1 MDLERDKQTP
11 AVQNIVPFE
20 VEGGVAKGV
29 GQPQQELQQPQPPKR
44 QAGRKGKLLDVFTYE
59 HDKDIASFEGFRSP
73 WWKKLLY
80 YLVGVLTAGFS
91 FLLCKWSP
99 RLHIFL
105 SLSPC
110 ALKDAQYVRVRLVDG
125 RADLERAQDV
135 AMSEPQYDSHPTLT
149 ADEESGRGGLLL
161 QWKVQ
166 KMHKLMEHRCTRYFY
181 TDGSPTGGGLSGPT
195 FTAVPAVPKGF
206 NEQLRAAAQ
215 TLATTGSAATAE
227 LEQEWDLGERQLR
240 YGKNEM
246 AIPVKSI
253 PMLVF
258 HEMWHPF
265 YVFQYFSILI
275 WVVGDNYYSYA
286 VCIFVITWFSIISAA
301 VEAHNNMK
309 RLAEIAHFECEVD
322 VIRSGQVVRL
332 PSSCLVPG
340 DLVVVGPGTLPCDMV
355 LLRGECIVDENMLTG
370 ESVPV
375 RKVSYSPVADGLSYE
390 PEKCPAC
397 TLFGG
402 TVVAQARAPRHQKAV
417 AMVCRTRFYS
427 AKGQLLR
434 SILFPREH
442 EESFI
447 SDSLKFICGMLTL
460 CLALYIWAA
469 VVLAHMGASPDRIVV
484 RFFDMITIAVPPALP
499 ACLTIATVL
508 SIGRLRK
515 KGIYVTSPDRITL
528 AGQLDV
534 ICFDKTGTLTE
545 QGLDLQGI
553 VPIVEGRLHA
563 MVQSVSLLPLQLVE
577 LLASCH
583 GLARMGEALVG
594 DPLDQK
600 LFLATHWD
608 LVDDRPS
615 ADVALDSENRISGGG
630 AAAERVDDGVDG
642 AVGQEGDGGAAARAA
657 VDAAEATG
665 TSDGVHTY
673 VRPPGAAL
681 AYAIVK
687 RFEFSAALQRNLVVV
702 RAPDGS
708 VAVFA
713 KGSPEAIRSLVDP
726 VSVPPDFDVLLG
738 ELTREGLRVLA
749 LAVGDASGVPAAQL
763 LGWTQAETEAGVGLR
778 MVGLAVM
785 ANPLRED
792 TSDVIGQLQHA
803 SIRTVMVTGDHLR
816 TAVSVA
822 HKCAILPNHRP
833 ILLVDAA
840 DAIMAPQPPPS
851 QPLPRGAQRT
861 DTTPTAATAVPT
873 AAAATGTLL
882 SPAAMEAKTGT
893 GPAAPLDIRRTW
905 TPAPYGGNPTGPGPA
920 GEPTPLGDPS
930 VATGGSWGAAMLAEG
945 DVRQVTPASPSAADE
960 LTSSAGASPQCIQLD
975 VDKQAD
981 TLATDSGKTDAHQHA
996 NGHHHRPAQT
1006 PPADGAVAKAVLRLS
1021 VLDVDGNVTETAT
1034 VGSGGSSCTAMV
1046 SELMARLV
1054 TGELE
1059 CAVTGK
1065 GFNCLLAAP
1074 QAQPHQGAVPL
1085 LLPVLQHAAVFARMS
1100 PDNKRDLML
1109 LLGNGI
1115 DGAPE
1120 GCPHLSLRAGFC
1132 GDGANDCGALKAA
1145 HVGVSLCEAE
1155 ASVAAPMTSKAQT
1168 IASMI
1173 TVVAEGRCTLMATY
1187 QIFQFIIVYAL
1198 VQAFETNL
1206 MYTYA
1211 LNLGDYQYLIED
1223 LFFTTVLAALMG
1235 MTAPRSKLSR
1245 RRPLQRVMS
1254 LPLMLSTVAQ
1264 CGVVVLFQL
1273 ASLWMLQA
1281 RPGYIAFKGGP
1292 DLHDTVAPENTVT
1305 YIVALAQFVVT
1316 ALVFNKG
1323 MPHRSPI
1330 WTNYWLVAALLA
1342 QTAFVLY
1349 TLFVADKFNRD
1360 VQDMVDMNGV
1370 VNMAFRW
1377 ELFGLLV
1384 GMGAVAF
1391 AAEYTCMGLNKLM
1404 DWLLLSRLKIG
1415 TAQGIG
1421 TADLGTVT
1429 AIVAPCLVVAE
1440 YCRLQRYSH
1449 YRPRRP
1455 NDILG
1460 FVHVLAVH
1468 ALVHLR
1474 GVVVKHIGVRQVA
1487 PVAEWA
1493 APWKL

>member
-1 MDLERDKQTP
+1 MLASRSPSCSPSRKQTM
-11 AVQNIVPFE
+11 
-20 VEGGVAKGV
+20 
-29 GQPQQELQQPQPPKR
+29 R
-44 QAGRKGKLLDVFTYE
+44 
-59 HDKDIASFEGFRSP
+59 
-73 WWKKLLY
+73 
-80 YLVGVLTAGFS
+80 FS

-99 RLHIFL
+99 RLHILL

-110 ALKDAQYVRVRLVDG
+110 ALKDAQYVRVRLADG
-125 RADLERAQDV
+125 RVDLERVQEV
-135 AMSEPQYDSHPTLT
+135 AITEPHYDSQPTLA
-149 ADEESGRGGLLL
+149 ADEESTSRGGLLNW
-161 QWKVQ
+161 QVHKV
-166 KMHKLMEHRCTRYFY
+166 HRLLEYRCTRYFY
-181 TDGSPTGGGLSGPT
+181 MDGTLAGPAGSFLGPT
-195 FTAVPAVPKGF
+195 FTPVPAVPKGF
-206 NEQLRAAAQ
+206 NEQLKAAAQ
-215 TLATTGSAATAE
+215 TLASTGSAAIAE
-227 LEQEWDLGERQLR
+227 MEQEWDLGERQLR

-246 AIPVKSI
+246 TIPVKSI
-253 PMLVF
+253 PMLIF

-275 WVVGDNYYSYA
+275 WVVGDAYYSYA

-309 RLAEIAHFECEVD
+309 RLADIAHFECKVD
-322 VIRSGQVVRL
+322 VLRSGEVVCL
-332 PSSCLVPG
+332 PSSSLVPG

-355 LLRGECIVDENMLTG
+355 LLRGECILDENMLTG

-375 RKVSYSPVADGLSYE
+375 RKVPYNPVAEGLLYE

-402 TVVAQARAPRHQKAV
+402 TVVAQARAIRNQKAV
-417 AMVCRTRFYS
+417 AMVCRTGFYS

-447 SDSLKFICGMLTL
+447 SDSLKFICGMLVL
-460 CLALYIWAA
+460 CLALYVWAA
-469 VVLAHMGASPDRIVV
+469 VVLARNGASPSRIVV

-553 VPIVEGRLHA
+553 VPIVDGRLHG
-563 MVQSVSLLPLQLVE
+563 MVANMTFLPMQLVE

-600 LFLATHWD
+600 LFLATQWD
-608 LVDDRPS
+608 LVDERPS
-615 ADVALDSENRISGGG
+615 VEAYRSLGGVDSTGAELIDGGIDGVGG
-630 AAAERVDDGVDG
+630 AE
-642 AVGQEGDGGAAARAA
+642 AVAA
-657 VDAAEATG
+657 VESAEATG
-665 TSDGVHTY
+665 TSESVHTF
-673 VRPPGAAL
+673 VRPPGAAH
-681 AYAIVK
+681 AFGIIK

-713 KGSPEAIRSLVDP
+713 KGSPEAIRSLVAP
-726 VSVPPDFDVLLG
+726 ASVPPDFDRLLG

-749 LAVGDASGVPAAQL
+749 LAAGDASRVPESQL
-763 LGWTQAETEAGVGLR
+763 MGWTQAETETLVGLR
-778 MVGLAVM
+778 LVGLAVM
-785 ANPLRED
+785 ANPLRKD
-792 TSDVIGQLQHA
+792 TLDVIQQLQYA

-822 HKCAILPNHRP
+822 HKCAILPAQRP

-840 DAIMAPQPPPS
+840 DTSLPPPS
-851 QPLPRGAQRT
+851 PSPPSAAMAAVASSACI
-861 DTTPTAATAVPT
+861 TAEQS
-873 AAAATGTLL
+873 L
-882 SPAAMEAKTGT
+882 SPAATPLSNSAPFPPGGLPSAPVMMQRPSTSLHHHTAAEA
-893 GPAAPLDIRRTW
+893 
-905 TPAPYGGNPTGPGPA
+905 TGPGPA
-920 GEPTPLGDPS
+920 GEPTPMGDPS
-930 VATGGSWGAAMLAEG
+930 IQVGKSWGAAMLAAGEEP
-945 DVRQVTPASPSAADE
+945 VSPRSQVTGEPPDAGHGMAAVSPQQLQLEVVGRSVATPALAQTLVANGAPCGKADGLRLVQPLSASNGQHA
-960 LTSSAGASPQCIQLD
+960 LTAGA
-975 VDKQAD
+975 
-981 TLATDSGKTDAHQHA
+981 G
-996 NGHHHRPAQT
+996 
-1006 PPADGAVAKAVLRLS
+1006 GAVDGPVGLRLS
-1021 VLDVDGNVTETAT
+1021 VLDIDGNVTETVS
-1034 VGSGGSSCTAMV
+1034 VGLNSGGAGSTGISGLITRLMV
-1046 SELMARLV
+1046 
-1054 TGELE
+1054 GELE

-1065 GFNCLLAAP
+1065 GFSCLLASP
-1074 QAQPHQGAVPL
+1074 QLQLQPAQKGVPL
-1085 LLPVLQHAAVFARMS
+1085 LLPVLQRAAVFARMS

-1109 LLGNGI
+1109 TLGAGI

-1120 GCPHLSLRAGFC
+1120 DCPHLGLRAGFC

-1206 MYTYA
+1206 MYTYS

-1235 MTAPRSKLSR
+1235 MTAPRSGLSR
-1245 RRPLQRVMS
+1245 RRPLPRVMS
-1254 LPLMLSTVAQ
+1254 PPLMLSTVAQ
-1264 CGVVVLFQL
+1264 CGVVVVFQL
-1273 ASLWMLQA
+1273 ASLWMLKAQ
-1281 RPGYIAFKGGP
+1281 PGYIRFRGDR

-1305 YIVALAQFVVT
+1305 YVVALAQYVVM
-1316 ALVFNKG
+1316 AMVFNKG

-1330 WTNYWLVAALLA
+1330 WTNLALMTALLA
-1342 QTAFVLY
+1342 QTGFVLY
-1349 TLFVADKFNRD
+1349 TLFVTDKFNLE
-1360 VQDMVDMNGV
+1360 VQDMVNKNGV
-1370 VNMAFRW
+1370 VDMQFRW
-1377 ELFGLLV
+1377 KLLGLMV
-1384 GMGAVAF
+1384 GMGAVAISV
-1391 AAEYTCMGLNKLM
+1391 EYACMGLIKLM
-1404 DWLLLSRLKIG
+1404 DWVRGREEG
-1415 TAQGIG
+1415 TG
-1421 TADLGTVT
+1421 
-1429 AIVAPCLVVAE
+1429 
-1440 YCRLQRYSH
+1440 R
-1449 YRPRRP
+1449 
-1455 NDILG
+1455 N
-1460 FVHVLAVH
+1460 
-1468 ALVHLR
+1468 LR
-1474 GVVVKHIGVRQVA
+1474 GRSR
-1487 PVAEWA
+1487 
-1493 APWKL
+1493 